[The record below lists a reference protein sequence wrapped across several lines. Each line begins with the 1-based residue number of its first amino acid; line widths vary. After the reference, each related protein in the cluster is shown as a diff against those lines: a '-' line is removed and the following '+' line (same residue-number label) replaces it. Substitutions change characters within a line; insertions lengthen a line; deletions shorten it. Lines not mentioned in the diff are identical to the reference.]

1 MPDSLTF
8 NVQCQSEIVGQYLTI
23 QLMSYGQLRLDEVK
37 VYPEPGKIFFRF
49 KCESSKT
56 KMRQKV
62 RQRLDLNAYKCTYY
76 TSFPPKLPQKHAFN
90 KVR

>member
-1 MPDSLTF
+1 MPNSLTF

-23 QLMSYGQLRLDEVK
+23 QLMSYSQLRLDEVK
-37 VYPEPGKIFFRF
+37 VYPEPGKIFFPF
-49 KCESSKT
+49 QCVSKT
-56 KMRQKV
+56 ETRQKV